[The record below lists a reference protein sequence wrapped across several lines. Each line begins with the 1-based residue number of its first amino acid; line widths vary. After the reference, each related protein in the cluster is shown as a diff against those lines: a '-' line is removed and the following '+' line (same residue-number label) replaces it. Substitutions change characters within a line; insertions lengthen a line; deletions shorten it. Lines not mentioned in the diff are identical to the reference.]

1 MSNLLKID
9 FSGKNLQ
16 HLPSLLHDKVI
27 HVDISE
33 LCFENIDCL
42 RLSPYLRK
50 LNLKR
55 TLIQSRI
62 PCDKFSAVLSNLK
75 HLKVLYLHYNEE
87 AVDDQILRVIG
98 RTCTTLRQWF
108 FTLRLLCKA
117 QCGKFSCW
125 GNLSILC
132 NFCQFWTIFGQFLDN
147 FWTFQY

>member
-27 HVDISE
+27 QLDISE

-55 TLIQSRI
+55 TLLQSRI
-62 PCDKFSAVLSNLK
+62 SCDKFSAVLSILK

-108 FTLRLLCKA
+108 FSLRLLCK
-117 QCGKFSCW
+117 GSRSTKFPR
-125 GNLSILC
+125 
-132 NFCQFWTIFGQFLDN
+132 NFSVCFVVHT
-147 FWTFQY
+147 